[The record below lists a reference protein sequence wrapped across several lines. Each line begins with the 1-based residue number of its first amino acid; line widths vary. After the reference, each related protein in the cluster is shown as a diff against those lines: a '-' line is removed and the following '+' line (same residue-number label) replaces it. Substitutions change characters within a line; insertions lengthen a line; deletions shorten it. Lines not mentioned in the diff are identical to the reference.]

1 VSLLL
6 ITSYPLTFA
15 TIDVKTKIFHLQ
27 RTARLLSQIAQLIIH
42 KSNSIYYTTTTEM
55 MVEDNISSADVE
67 NQSQPAATTDTT
79 STTYTN
85 KKPKVIALIVFL
97 LVAVVLAITLPL
109 TIGRNN
115 NNSTDSSNGSTTN
128 SDGGTSSEGDDSS
141 NQDAS
146 TDNNLGASPLVQV
159 YKSQYLDSNGPI
171 QAQVRIMDPSVTGK
185 SALVYIH
192 LTFIYLICCLC
203 KPCTNRE
210 VNVSSLSSADGYE
223 QCSDLR
229 KDIENAVNHY
239 ANNLIMREATSE
251 WQEEYYG
258 NFTRCDPN
266 SQPNWGW
273 GDDVDGEATATVGT
287 SFGGVAEMDSVAS
300 VESVAAP
307 SRPMAD
313 DSAGKVSEDSYETN
327 NQVDGVDEA
336 DVVKSD
342 GEYVYA
348 AYGDLIYVW
357 NATDGTQGVS
367 ITQMPYVKNNNENCK
382 PIIRPVE
389 PEVIEIEESSPT
401 ERRRKDLSM
410 IAPWDPCYQPKP
422 RISSLLLHEDRL
434 TAIVSDETSLY
445 YSPFDSEE
453 DGAEEKKDPIIN
465 DWQKLTIRVYD
476 VSDVALDGSGLPLLA
491 EKEIKGNYNSARSI
505 NSKGIVMATS
515 NVNMYNFADGNLYR
529 SRPQYCGLN
538 STEYQRIAAEEA
550 LNHTQSFVDQL
561 LEELQLQLDG
571 TCSSIFKVA
580 AMQSGNSTKDA
591 SYDGNMLSSFVQIL
605 SFDMMDVEDEITTD
619 VAGGFSSGYVDSVYA
634 SQDFGSIQSIGHNYN
649 PETKEWE
656 SSTFILGF
664 DISGDAPK
672 PLGYGEVQGRPINQY
687 ATDLYDGH
695 LRIATT
701 ESQWSM
707 EGGSKTTNK
716 IFVLKVPSSEDDGSV
731 LSVVGETDP
740 FGKKGESIHSVRF
753 IGPQAYVVT
762 FLRTQSVLRFRHGR
776 SHKPSCIG
784 RA

>member
-1 VSLLL
+1 
-6 ITSYPLTFA
+6 
-15 TIDVKTKIFHLQ
+15 
-27 RTARLLSQIAQLIIH
+27 
-42 KSNSIYYTTTTEM
+42 
-55 MVEDNISSADVE
+55 MVEDNISSGDVE
-67 NQSQPAATTDTT
+67 NQSRPAATTDINNPY
-79 STTYTN
+79 STNYTN

-109 TIGRNN
+109 TIGSNN
-115 NNSTDSSNGSTTN
+115 SNNSTDSSNGSSN
-128 SDGGTSSEGDDSS
+128 SDGGTSGDDSS
-141 NQDAS
+141 NTQDGASS
-146 TDNNLGASPLVQV
+146 TDNNLGTSPPVQV
-159 YKSQYLDSNGPI
+159 YKSQFLDSNGPI
-171 QAQVRIMDPSVTGK
+171 QTQVRIMDPSV
-185 SALVYIH
+185 
-192 LTFIYLICCLC
+192 
-203 KPCTNRE
+203 
-210 VNVSSLSSADGYE
+210 ADGYE

-258 NFTRCDPN
+258 NFTKCDPN

-300 VESVAAP
+300 VESVSA
-307 SRPMAD
+307 SRPSVAAD